1 MHGLIE
7 QYGNNPDVVADHVR
21 HPSLTHELIDRFKD
35 GFKNL
40 DLDHVEQIHFATKEY
55 MKKGGVGSV
64 ATRAEKEETK
74 VMDKDLFFNQ
84 SENLYQFD
92 KDGNVIY
99 EEEPDEDDGYD
110 ISDSDTDYILY
121 KTAGI
126 VYKAWRM
133 VNTIV
138 LDVDN
143 LSFDQMDQ
151 VIAKVWQ
158 SRKDD
163 GFYKVYLLVNG
174 KMVDTKFRV
183 EELDLN
189 EVSAFIT
196 KLEKMPA

>member
-1 MHGLIE
+1 M
-7 QYGNNPDVVADHVR
+7 
-21 HPSLTHELIDRFKD
+21 
-35 GFKNL
+35 
-40 DLDHVEQIHFATKEY
+40 
-55 MKKGGVGSV
+55 
-64 ATRAEKEETK
+64 
-74 VMDKDLFFNQ
+74 
-84 SENLYQFD
+84 
-92 KDGNVIY
+92 
-99 EEEPDEDDGYD
+99 
-110 ISDSDTDYILY
+110 
-121 KTAGI
+121 
-126 VYKAWRM
+126 
-133 VNTIV
+133 